1 MDIQS
6 LLDNYINWLKSEITF
21 SQIGEY
27 YEITT
32 PFLDPSNDYLQ
43 IYVKQEGADIFFSDD
58 SNTIRN
64 LELNGLSFTPK
75 RKNQLAFIANQFGV
89 ALNGDELVAKAP
101 IKEFPQKKHMFVQ
114 TMLRISDMYM
124 TSQNRVTSFFLDDVT
139 TFFKEKDIYAT
150 ENVSFFGKSGYNH
163 VYDFLF
169 PRSRTMPERLCNL
182 INNPNKTNINSTL
195 FAWLDTR
202 QTRKKDSQLL
212 LLINDENKVS
222 EEALDAAHN
231 YDVSIIKWS
240 ERNQEKNLSML
251 AS

>member
-1 MDIQS
+1 M
-6 LLDNYINWLKSEITF
+6 
-21 SQIGEY
+21 
-27 YEITT
+27 
-32 PFLDPSNDYLQ
+32 
-43 IYVKQEGADIFFSDD
+43 
-58 SNTIRN
+58 
-64 LELNGLSFTPK
+64 
-75 RKNQLAFIANQFGV
+75 
-89 ALNGDELVAKAP
+89 
-101 IKEFPQKKHMFVQ
+101 
-114 TMLRISDMYM
+114 
-124 TSQNRVTSFFLDDVT
+124 
-139 TFFKEKDIYAT
+139 
-150 ENVSFFGKSGYNH
+150 
-163 VYDFLF
+163 YDFLF